1 MSKLQVAQI
10 IFWVIGTISGTINIC
25 CVRRD
30 VDICSKSI
38 SFISFMISIGI
49 LLFQ

>member
-1 MSKLQVAQI
+1 MSKLKITQI

-30 VDICSKSI
+30 ADICSKSI
-38 SFISFMISIGI
+38 CFISLMISIGI